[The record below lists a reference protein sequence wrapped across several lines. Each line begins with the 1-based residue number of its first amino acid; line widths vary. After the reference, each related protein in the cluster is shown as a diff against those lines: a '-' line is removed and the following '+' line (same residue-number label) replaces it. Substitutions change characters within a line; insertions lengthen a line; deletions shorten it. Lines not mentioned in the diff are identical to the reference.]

1 MVLSRGRRQYG
12 ILLPSMPALPGL
24 QDASDAIQAAHV
36 DSHLISVTHPAAARQ
51 MQRVAVQ
58 LRGALQ
64 QIAAAAAA
72 AEFQGA

>member
-1 MVLSRGRRQYG
+1 
-12 ILLPSMPALPGL
+12 MPALPGL